1 MADIGG
7 GALHLMDLGRE
18 AARAKVFKPRS
29 RFGPVVVNA
38 ARAIGRFG
46 RDAIAET
53 RRPFDMAGPE
63 IKVRPFDPGSVS
75 TGAIASKALLS
86 FMAGNR
92 ARANFRSEQAAK
104 QAKAEQDAQIAASTI
119 SRNAAQAGYYDRGRT
134 DEAGL
139 TPYQRGSLGLRRELF
154 EWSKEHPAGGGRDP
168 LTAAFLGLAVGGLR
182 GEAGA
187 QEADLEAQD
196 EARLAE
202 LRLRVT
208 GRGQG
213 AIEAAR
219 ELGITNDEL
228 AWASRQ
234 RDEKNGDQR
243 GVALGAVADRAI
255 ARLRPSLK
263 ARRRGS
269 AQSAGAAAVRAMIG
283 RKVPGMPTVGT
294 TPEADGTPDWIR
306 AFLDEAGAA
315 EQDEE

>member
-134 DEAGL
+134 GEGEPTA
-139 TPYQRGSLGLRRELF
+139 YQSESLDLRRKRL
-154 EWSKEHPAGGGRDP
+154 EWEMSRPRDPRDP
-168 LTAAFLGLAVGGLR
+168 LTSAVLGLVLGGLR

-187 QEADLEAQD
+187 GEAELEASDEQHLADLR
-196 EARLAE
+196 ARALSPTPDYKA
-202 LRLRVT
+202 V
-208 GRGQG
+208 Q
-213 AIEAAR
+213 
-219 ELGITNDEL
+219 ELGIPPDMWRL
-228 AWASRQ
+228 ARTQA
-234 RDEKNGDQR
+234 D
-243 GVALGAVADRAI
+243 AVTRSGYTQDLVDKAI
-255 ARLRPSLK
+255 ARSRVSLK
-263 ARRRGS
+263 AKRRATS
-269 AQSAGAAAVRAMIG
+269 QSAGSAAVRAMLSQ
-283 RKVPGMPTVGT
+283 KVKGMPSVGGGGVS
-294 TPEADGTPDWIR
+294 PWFDDALEAAR
-306 AFLDEAGAA
+306 AA
-315 EQDEE
+315 QSDEE